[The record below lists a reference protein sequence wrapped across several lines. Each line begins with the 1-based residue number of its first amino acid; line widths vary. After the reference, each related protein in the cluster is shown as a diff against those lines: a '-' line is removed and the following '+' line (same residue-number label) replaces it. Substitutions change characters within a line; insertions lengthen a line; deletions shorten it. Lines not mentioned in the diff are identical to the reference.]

1 MKLTITTEIH
11 GKMKATFNIFL
22 FSLVF
27 LLLSN
32 CTPKESHINKY
43 EKIPFLHEI
52 KGTKNY
58 EIIQIGDTLGGK
70 VSWDK
75 INRYFILNTFH
86 SDATLNQYYKYSLQ
100 GDIIDSVSAENAFF
114 EDDIFT
120 FNNFYNTWV
129 KDGDKTNQKFIKII
143 SNEDPKLKDSTK
155 YLKIFN
161 KYYNNSKYVLYS
173 STKYYFFNNNKW
185 YVLYSGYFNQ
195 NLKKYPEKKP
205 NSRLQ
210 NILLNPNPPN
220 FVKQF
225 FVPLKN
231 NHINSNAIGATKN
244 FSTGTWIM
252 RVGLSGGD
260 SLIYRRL
267 GDGLGNLT
275 TFYQLPT
282 SKGGNDSILFISQE
296 YNNQKGTN
304 GSVYF
309 SHGGLFMI
317 KPKKKNKK

>member
-143 SNEDPKLKDSTK
+143 SHEDPKLKDSTK
-155 YLKIFN
+155 YLSLQSKEIP
-161 KYYNNSKYVLYS
+161 KYSMPYLLINLLDTIKS
-173 STKYYFFNNNKW
+173 
-185 YVLYSGYFNQ
+185 Q
-195 NLKKYPEKKP
+195 NMLLLKKY
-205 NSRLQ
+205 LI
-210 NILLNPNPPN
+210 NIIIIQSMYYIQVLNII
-220 FVKQF
+220 F
-225 FVPLKN
+225 
-231 NHINSNAIGATKN
+231 
-244 FSTGTWIM
+244 
-252 RVGLSGGD
+252 
-260 SLIYRRL
+260 
-267 GDGLGNLT
+267 LT
-275 TFYQLPT
+275 
-282 SKGGNDSILFISQE
+282 I
-296 YNNQKGTN
+296 TN
-304 GSVYF
+304 GMYYIRDI
-309 SHGGLFMI
+309 LI
-317 KPKKKNKK
+317 KT